1 MTNLFK
7 KPRPPAPAPDPRI
20 EENLRKQE
28 VQADQERVTEGRK
41 IQSMLVAARG
51 RGRGNL
57 MASGVFGSS
66 ADRSTGGMQ
75 AKLGR
80 NPSYGS

>member
-1 MTNLFK
+1 MANLFK
-7 KPRPPAPAPDPRI
+7 KPKEPKPDPRI
-20 EENLRKQE
+20 AENLRQQE
-28 VQADQERVTEGRK
+28 IQAEQERISEGK
-41 IQSMLVAARG
+41 KMQSMLVAARG

-66 ADRSTGGMQ
+66 ADRSTGGVQ

-80 NPSYGS
+80 NPSYGN

>member
-41 IQSMLVAARG
+41 IQSMIVASRG

-57 MASGVFGSS
+57 MASGVFGSGV
-66 ADRSTGGMQ
+66 DRSTGGMQ